1 VGRFRTGLIFGFSA
15 GYVMGAKAG
24 RDRYETILKIW
35 RRVKASPSFQNASAK
50 VGAAVG
56 LGIERGKVVAMDG
69 LGRATGS
76 NRRKQD
82 SL

>member
-1 VGRFRTGLIFGFSA
+1 MGRFRSGLIFGFSA
-15 GYVMGAKAG
+15 GYIMGAKAG

-35 RRVKASPSFQNASAK
+35 RRIKASPSFENVSAK

-56 LGIERGKVVAMDG
+56 LGLERGKVVAMDG
-69 LGRATGS
+69 LGRATGMG
-76 NRRKQD
+76 RKKQD